1 MAFSTL
7 LQLMAPP
14 KCGCKESVKISA
26 KRIEQSKMVLFI
38 HGKHEF
44 MSSTWKHTR
53 NVDVY
58 PLRCLGM
65 LRIQN
70 VTDVINRIAVG
81 LCLRVEE
88 VRWRDCCG
96 STRTRESL
104 CCNCGN
110 LVLRYLHVTG
120 ASMCHS
126 VAFDSCKM

>member
-1 MAFSTL
+1 
-7 LQLMAPP
+7 
-14 KCGCKESVKISA
+14 
-26 KRIEQSKMVLFI
+26 
-38 HGKHEF
+38 
-44 MSSTWKHTR
+44 
-53 NVDVY
+53 
-58 PLRCLGM
+58 M

-120 ASMCHS
+120 ANMCHS
-126 VAFDSCKM
+126 VAFDSCKMRRDVKRIEAEDHKAEGQRA